1 MESLFAMLCAMEDE
15 LQKSNRAT
23 REDFGK
29 EPFRIFFPAGVIAG
43 VVGVALWPLHFSGAV
58 AFYPGQAH
66 VRLMAYGFFGAFI
79 FGFLGTALPRML
91 SARPFGFRNVVILLG
106 IYSAMLVA
114 YTAGKIVW
122 GDALLLGLLVVFAS
136 IVIPRAL
143 HRKDTP
149 PPGFVLVMLAWVC
162 VITGAV
168 LAILQSRMELD
179 LFWVNLQR
187 LLSSQGFV
195 LLPILGIG
203 PFLLPRFFG
212 LESTHDFPEM
222 TRPSGAWIRKAI
234 LAMVTG
240 LVVIGSFVLEARGEF
255 RWGHG
260 VRFAACLVYLGLE
273 FPFAKAPRL
282 SSALGASLWVAFSIL
297 LAGFLTVAV
306 FPEYRVG
313 LLHLTLVGG
322 FAVITFVVAT
332 RVVFG
337 HSGNIQRLKTGN
349 RWLLVAVGMMLFGM
363 ATRISGD
370 FWPKIMASHYN
381 YGAVLWAAGVALWAW
396 KVLPKVRM
404 VEKE

>member
-1 MESLFAMLCAMEDE
+1 MGLE
-15 LQKSNRAT
+15 LNDLKKIT
-23 REDFGK
+23 REDLGR
-29 EPFRIFFPAGVIAG
+29 EPFRIFFPAGVLAG
-43 VVGVALWPLHFSGAV
+43 VVGVILWPLHFWGVVS
-58 AFYPGQAH
+58 FYPGQAH

-91 SARPFGFRNVVILLG
+91 SARGFGFGNVIALLVLYTMMVAAFAAGRIL
-106 IYSAMLVA
+106 
-114 YTAGKIVW
+114 W
-122 GDALLLGLLVVFAS
+122 GDCLLLLLLLFFLS
-136 IVIPRAL
+136 LVIPRAAR
-143 HRKDTP
+143 RKDTP
-149 PPGFVLVMLAWVC
+149 PPGFVLVGLAWMC
-162 VITGAV
+162 VIAGAV
-168 LAILQSRMELD
+168 LAVVQSRMELD

-212 LESTHDFPEM
+212 LESTHDFPES
-222 TRPSGAWIRKAI
+222 TRPSGLWIRKAL
-234 LAMVTG
+234 LAFVTG
-240 LVVIGSFVLEARGEF
+240 SVVIASFVLEAKGDF
-255 RWGHG
+255 RWAHG
-260 VRFAACLVYLGLE
+260 IRFAACLVYLGLE
-273 FPFAKAPRL
+273 FPFARAPKF
-282 SSALGASLWVAFSIL
+282 STALGASLRLAFAIL

-337 HSGNIQRLKTGN
+337 HSGNLQRLKSGN
-349 RWLLVAVGMMLFGM
+349 WWLIVSVGMMLFAM

-381 YGAVLWAAGVALWAW
+381 YGALLWAAGVFLWAW
-396 KVLPKVRM
+396 KVLPKVRWI
-404 VEKE
+404 EKE

>member
-1 MESLFAMLCAMEDE
+1 MGENLT
-15 LQKSNRAT
+15 KAT
-23 REDFGK
+23 REDIGK
-29 EPFRIFFPAGVIAG
+29 EPFRIFFPAGIVAG
-43 VVGVALWPLHFSGAV
+43 ITGVALWPLHFAGVV

-91 SARPFGFRNVVILLG
+91 SARPFGIRNVAAVFVVYVG
-106 IYSAMLVA
+106 VV
-114 YTAGKIVW
+114 TAFSFGKIIW
-122 GDALLLGLLVVFAS
+122 GDVLLLALLLLFVGL
-136 IVIPRAL
+136 VIPRAAS
-143 HRKDTP
+143 RKDTP
-149 PPGFVLVMLAWVC
+149 PPGFVLVGLAWIC
-162 VITGAV
+162 VIVGAV
-168 LAILQSRMELD
+168 LAVAQSRTD
-179 LFWVNLQR
+179 LPVFWVNLQR

-222 TRPSGAWIRKAI
+222 TQPSGKWIRKALFA
-234 LAMVTG
+234 LATG
-240 LVVIGSFVLEARGEF
+240 LVIIASFVLEARGEF

-260 VRFAACLVYLGLE
+260 IRFTASLFYLAVE
-273 FPFAKAPRL
+273 FPFARAPRFA
-282 SSALGASLWVAFSIL
+282 SALGASLRVAFAIL
-297 LAGFLTVAV
+297 LAGFLTVAI
-306 FPEYRVG
+306 FPEYRVS

-322 FAVITFVVAT
+322 FAVITLVVAT

-337 HSGNIQRLKTGN
+337 HSGNLQRLKTGN
-349 RWLLVAVGMMLFGM
+349 WWLVVAVGMMLFGM

-381 YGAVLWAAGVALWAW
+381 YGALLWGAGVFLWAV
-396 KVLPKVRM
+396 KVLPKVRW